1 MMIRVLATIS
11 CLGLACASFA
21 GSLSGTVTA
30 TGQRDNADA
39 VVYLDSIAGKS
50 FPAPAAHA
58 SVNQVKMTFVPR
70 VLPVLIGTTVDFNN
84 SDNVNHN
91 VFSPDKCAGA
101 FNLGSWGRGSTK
113 SHTFDKPCVADLL
126 CNVHPE
132 MEGYVLALPTPYF
145 AVTDAGGEY
154 LIKDVPEG
162 AYTIKVWHPRLKQ
175 ATRSVTVKDAAKED
189 FKLEK

>member
-1 MMIRVLATIS
+1 MMIRAIIAGS
-11 CLGLACASFA
+11 CLAVTSAAFA

-30 TGQRDNADA
+30 TGQSDSADA
-39 VVYLDSIAGKS
+39 VVYVDAIAGKT

-58 SVNQVKMTFVPR
+58 SVDQSKMTFVPR
-70 VLPVLIGTTVDFNN
+70 VLPILVGTTVDFNN

-91 VFSPDKCAGA
+91 VFSPDKCADA

-113 SHTFDKPCVADLL
+113 SHTFGKPCVADLL
-126 CNVHPE
+126 CNVHSE

-145 AVTDAGGEY
+145 AVTDKAGAY
-154 LIKDVPEG
+154 AIKDVPDG
-162 AYTIKVWHPRLKQ
+162 VYSVKVWHPRLKQ
-175 ATRSVTVKDAAKED
+175 ALRKVTVKDATQED